1 MGGTCA
7 VFLGAAVVCYGV
19 ADPRFTETADGVCT
33 VRACVCLL
41 GRRAFTNA
49 LFLYNIAVAGA
60 LESQKKKKKGVR
72 FPSVV
77 RVIIATPSLPPVLT
91 LAP

>member
-1 MGGTCA
+1 MEGTCA

-19 ADPRFTETADGVCT
+19 ADPRLTQTADGVCT

-41 GRRAFTNA
+41 GRRAFANA
-49 LFLYNIAVAGA
+49 LLLYNIAVAGA
-60 LESQKKKKKGVR
+60 LESQKKKKGVR

-91 LAP
+91 LAL